1 MNWIPESRAKSFAIV
16 AVVYLLATIVG
27 LAAYTYVEGTMST
40 WLALFVADFAA
51 TVFTWACGLIYKN
64 VSVYDPYWSVAPPV
78 LLTAYACVGTA
89 GLSVPVAVVLVTV
102 WVWAIRL
109 TVNWAVTFKGLKH
122 EDWRYTKYR
131 DLLHP
136 VLFQLVNFFGLN
148 LMPTIV
154 VFLAMLPAIRLIENP
169 CAASIWTWLGAG
181 MCLSAA
187 LIQHLA
193 DTSAHAFRREHPG
206 EICRVGL
213 WKHGRHPNYFGE
225 ILMWWG
231 VWTQSLCLPLD
242 WTITGA
248 AVNTLMF
255 LCISIPLMEARQ
267 MKNKPG
273 YAAYRKE
280 TRILI

>member
-1 MNWIPESRAKSFAIV
+1 MSYIPKSRAISFAIIV
-16 AVVYLLATIVG
+16 VVYVAATIVG
-27 LAAYTYVEGTMST
+27 LVAYRYAQESMSP
-40 WLALFVADFAA
+40 LAALFVADFAA
-51 TVFTWACGLIYKN
+51 TVLTWACGLVYKN

-78 LLTAYACVGTA
+78 LLALYMVSTQGYS
-89 GLSVPVAVVLVTV
+89 LSAWVVLICVM
-102 WVWAIRL
+102 VWAVRL
-109 TVNWAVTFKGLKH
+109 TANWAVTFKGMEH

-131 DLLHP
+131 TMLHP

-154 VFLAMLPAIRLIENP
+154 VFLAMTPAIRIIEMAP
-169 CAASIWTWLGAG
+169 EASVWTCIGAA
-181 MCLSAA
+181 MCLSAV

-206 EICRVGL
+206 EVCRVGL

-231 VWTQSLCLPLD
+231 VWMQSVALGVD
-242 WTITGA
+242 WTISGA
-248 AVNTLMF
+248 ATNMLMF

-273 YAAYRKE
+273 YAEYRKE